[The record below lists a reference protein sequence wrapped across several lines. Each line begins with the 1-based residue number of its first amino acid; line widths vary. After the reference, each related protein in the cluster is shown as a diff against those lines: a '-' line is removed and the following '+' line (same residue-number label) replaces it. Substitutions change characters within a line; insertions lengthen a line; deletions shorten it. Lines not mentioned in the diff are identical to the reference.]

1 MQVDNLK
8 QSLREILENDNTTL
22 ELYLIS
28 PDKEI
33 KFSSISDE
41 ASSNLLELFKNNIN
55 TNLLDD
61 ENEYRL
67 KSIVDANDE
76 DAKTYYY
83 FDSNNVYEKIEHFTN
98 FNGTDVENFSFSEM
112 NFGDIDTFLI
122 KIGTDDKHIIL
133 YKKNYPINLLKRGKT
148 IFFTKSNENIDELK
162 DDILKIN
169 GNFQFLVLNEHIL
182 VLDLNMLETQLGYED
197 VIIKNAE
204 EALATI
210 GAIDFLD
217 DISKIQEMATS
228 KRIAK
233 KINLV
238 KNSPVIDIIRSDQSK
253 VVTFINTHPEL
264 KKSLSF
270 NADGKLE
277 LKSKVSVEKFLKL
290 LHDDYLKSELTELLY
305 DSLNKD
311 TLKTE

>member
-8 QSLREILENDNTTL
+8 QSLREILEDDNTTL

-55 TNLLDD
+55 TNLLDN

-67 KSIVDANDE
+67 KSIDDANDE

-83 FDSNNVYEKIEHFTN
+83 FDSNNVYEKIEYFTN
-98 FNGTDVENFSFSEM
+98 FNGADIENFSFSEM

-122 KIGTDDKHIIL
+122 KIGTEEKYIIL

-169 GNFQFLVLNEHIL
+169 GNFQFLVIGEHIL
-182 VLDLNMLETQLGYED
+182 VLDLNMLETQLGYEY

-264 KKSLSF
+264 KKSLAF
-270 NADGKLE
+270 NANGKLE

-290 LHDDYLKSELTELLY
+290 LHDDYLKSDLTELLY
-305 DSLNKD
+305 ESLKKD
-311 TLKTE
+311 TLKRE

>member
-1 MQVDNLK
+1 MQVADLK
-8 QSLREILENDNTTL
+8 QTLRTILEDEETIL

-41 ASSNLLELFKNNIN
+41 ASSNLLELFKRNIN
-55 TNLLDD
+55 DNLLDD
-61 ENEYRL
+61 ENEYKL
-67 KSIVDANDE
+67 KPINEIDDE
-76 DAKTYYY
+76 DAKSYYY
-83 FDSNNVYEKIEHFTN
+83 FDNENVYEKIEHFTK
-98 FNGTDVENFSFSEM
+98 FNGDDVENFSFENM

-122 KIGTDDKHIIL
+122 KIGTYVNHIIL
-133 YKKNYPINLLKRGKT
+133 YKKNYPINVLKRGKT

-169 GNFQFLVLNEHIL
+169 GNFQFLVVGEHIL
-182 VLDLNMLETQLGYED
+182 ILDLKMLETQLGYED
-197 VIIKNAE
+197 VIIKNAAG
-204 EALATI
+204 ALATI

-217 DISKIQEMATS
+217 DIGKIEEMAKT
-228 KRIAK
+228 KKIAK

-238 KNSPVIDIIRSDQSK
+238 KNSPVIDIIKKDQSK
-253 VVTFINTHPEL
+253 VVTFIKNHPEL

-270 NADGKLE
+270 NVAGKLE
-277 LKSKVSVEKFLKL
+277 LKTKVSVEKFLKL
-290 LHDDYLKSELTELLY
+290 LHDDYLKSELTDLLY

-311 TLKTE
+311 KLV

>member
-1 MQVDNLK
+1 MQVENLK
-8 QSLREILENDNTTL
+8 QTLQTILEDSETIL
-22 ELYLIS
+22 ELYLITPS
-28 PDKEI
+28 KDI

-41 ASSNLLELFKNNIN
+41 ASSNLLELFKQNIN
-55 TNLLDD
+55 DNLLDD

-67 KSIVDANDE
+67 KPINEANDE
-76 DAKTYYY
+76 DAKCYYY
-83 FDSNNVYEKIEHFTN
+83 FDSNNIYEKIEHFTS
-98 FNGTDVENFSFSEM
+98 FNSDDVENFSFENM

-122 KIGTDDKHIIL
+122 KIGTDDNHIIL

-148 IFFTKSNENIDELK
+148 IFLTKSDENIDELK

-169 GNFQFLVLNEHIL
+169 GNFQFLVSDEHIF
-182 VLDLNMLETQLGYED
+182 VLDLKMLETQLGYKD
-197 VIIKNAE
+197 VIIKNAA
-204 EALATI
+204 EALVTI

-217 DISKIQEMATS
+217 DISKIEEMATS
-228 KRIAK
+228 RRIAK

-238 KNSPVIDIIRSDQSK
+238 KNSPVIDIIKNNQSK
-253 VVTFINTHPEL
+253 VVTFITTHPEL

-311 TLKTE
+311 TLKT